1 MDPAEGV
8 WEPQT
13 LSGSRLH
20 INTSLCSQETSGR
33 VYSTQGIWKLSLR
46 GLARD
51 SSLSHLDS
59 PPWASG
65 ALGCVYISDTEKRS
79 VPVLK
84 GKPGAVFDRAG
95 DIRRDNYHVSG
106 SHAVPG
112 TGCQLSH

>member
-1 MDPAEGV
+1 MSPAEGV
-8 WEPQT
+8 CEPQT

-33 VYSTQGIWKLSLR
+33 ECLTQGIWKLSLR

-51 SSLSHLDS
+51 SSLSHLNS
-59 PPWASG
+59 PPWAGG
-65 ALGCVYISDTEKRS
+65 ALGCVYISVTEKRS

-95 DIRRDNYHVSG
+95 DTRRDNYE
-106 SHAVPG
+106 
-112 TGCQLSH
+112 